1 MDIKRGNEKEK
12 KLLKM
17 KEKTENLNKRNA
29 YGLNGITMFHRIR
42 PQTINEFYNSR
53 LISAMLYEPIIVFD
67 IGYEQYMTQKE
78 ITNCTKQL
86 SYSFAVNRFHDS
98 PFNLY
103 FCNANK
109 DNTVMKRL
117 HSIIPPLYDPEFPLN
132 ITSKCYLEIFDRDKL
147 VYLTPHTDT
156 VLKDYDGNL
165 IYIIGAMVD
174 KVINII
180 FLYSLCY
187 K

>member
-1 MDIKRGNEKEK
+1 MKHKHAKEK
-12 KLLKM
+12 KLLRM
-17 KEKTENLNKRNA
+17 KERAENSFKEDI
-29 YGLNGITMFHRIR
+29 YGLNKVTMFHRIR
-42 PQTINEFYNSR
+42 TQTMNNFYNGR
-53 LISAMLYEPIIVFD
+53 LISAMLHEPIMVFD
-67 IGYEQYMTQKE
+67 IGYEEYMVPHE
-78 ITNCTKQL
+78 ISNCAKQL
-86 SYSFAVNRFHDS
+86 SYSFAMNRLHDS

-109 DNTVMKRL
+109 DGLIMKMV
-117 HSIIPPLYDPEFPLN
+117 HSVIPSLYDPEFPLN
-132 ITSKCYLEIFDRDKL
+132 ITSKCYLEIFDKDKL
-147 VYLTPHTDT
+147 VYLTPHTDK
-156 VLKDYDGNL
+156 VLRHYDSNL